1 MVRNGVTVDISESPE
16 LARLAEAV
24 RATGE
29 PCVLRRGE
37 EEIAVIVPALPP
49 VERAQRT
56 SDKPRET
63 LTREERIA
71 RDRAIVAR
79 TTGALKQ
86 YVPSPPLTRA
96 QEREAFEQGVAD
108 QVMES
113 SGLER

>member
-1 MVRNGVTVDISESPE
+1 MRRNGMAVDVSEQPE

-37 EEIAVIVPALPP
+37 EEIAVIVPASPP
-49 VERAQRT
+49 TEPEQRV
-56 SDKPRET
+56 SAKRGEKLSREAV
-63 LTREERIA
+63 IA
-71 RDRAIVAR
+71 RDREIVAR
-79 TTGALKQ
+79 TAGALKQ

-96 QEREAFEQGVAD
+96 QEKGAFEQGVAD

-113 SGLER
+113 SGPER